1 FSEDFCFLNL
11 IQDMRDASTW
21 PLAHLASSEIV
32 SVEGKQEEKAQT
44 EDEIQALRQVLLA
57 KEQYAADIRRQ
68 LGMSPLGN
76 IKQSISKG
84 WQEVQTSAPYVRT
97 RDSLSHAGQV
107 TSAAMSSVGVVITRR
122 LAQMRYTHSQHSSTF
137 RSFEEMV
144 GNMKVNSR
152 KVDKTVSSVLLVLNT
167 VTCFI
172 G

>member
-1 FSEDFCFLNL
+1 MTIFRGFLFFFNL

-32 SVEGKQEEKAQT
+32 SVEGKQEEKAEVCQT
-44 EDEIQALRQVLLA
+44 GVKITCNVKKIHMA

-76 IKQSISKG
+76 IKQSLSKG

-97 RDSLSHAGQV
+97 RDSLSHAGHV

-122 LAQMRYTHSQHSSTF
+122 LAQMRYTHSHHTI
-137 RSFEEMV
+137 
-144 GNMKVNSR
+144 
-152 KVDKTVSSVLLVLNT
+152 SVPSMR
-167 VTCFI
+167 
-172 G
+172 

>member
-1 FSEDFCFLNL
+1 GSSPTDLTEEDL
-11 IQDMRDASTW
+11 DALRFELT
-21 PLAHLASSEIV
+21 
-32 SVEGKQEEKAQT
+32 KT

-84 WQEVQTSAPYVRT
+84 WQEVQTSAPYLTASATLDDISHSSVYVRT

-122 LAQMRYTHSQHSSTF
+122 LAQMRHSSTF

>member
-1 FSEDFCFLNL
+1 FLNL

-122 LAQMRYTHSQHSSTF
+122 LAQMRYTHSQFLHSIFIIKEAGFGSSTSLKPEIF
-137 RSFEEMV
+137 NIRSTLY
-144 GNMKVNSR
+144 
-152 KVDKTVSSVLLVLNT
+152 TVEPLSY
-167 VTCFI
+167 
-172 G
+172 